1 MITTEQ
7 IVRIINSLE
16 DYKGPKWNPCK
27 VYQYLHDS
35 YVEEIYSP
43 YCKSCDACGHDGCCP
58 ATMCNF
64 GPKCQYRDIYLNDL
78 KYGYYVAEDLIKLI
92 YDTDNQELINK
103 MHFIFDE
110 NRKIV
115 YEKERD

>member
-7 IVRIINSLE
+7 IVNIINSLE
-16 DYKGPKWNPCK
+16 DYKSPKWNLYK

-35 YVEEIYSP
+35 YVEEMYSP
-43 YCKSCDACGHDGCCP
+43 YCKGCNDACGHDGCCP

-64 GPKCQYRDIYLNDL
+64 GKDCQYKDVYLRDL
-78 KYGYYVAEDLIKLI
+78 KYGYYNAEDLIKLI
-92 YDTDNQELINK
+92 YDTDNQELINN

-110 NRKIV
+110 NSKIV
-115 YEKERD
+115 YVK